1 VWLVCILVTAVIVA
15 VVMNTFFQIPI
26 WMTLIAIVLSYIFA
40 IVSIRT
46 YGETDINPVGAMG
59 YSTQLIYGGIA
70 PGQMITNVM
79 AAGITAAGANQSA
92 DMMQDLK
99 TGYLLG
105 ATPRKQTYVQFI
117 GSAIGA
123 VVAVFV
129 FLAITGAYG
138 LATETLPAPSAVT
151 WSGLAK
157 LLSQGF
163 SVLPPHTFIGVLCGA
178 FLGILL
184 TILGNTRIRK
194 FTPSPIGLGIAMIVP
209 AFYSISI
216 FLGSMIRFV
225 LEKKLPR
232 WIETYHVS
240 FASGCIAGEGIMGVL
255 ISIFKV
261 MGVF

>member
-1 VWLVCILVTAVIVA
+1 
-15 VVMNTFFQIPI
+15 
-26 WMTLIAIVLSYIFA
+26 
-40 IVSIRT
+40 
-46 YGETDINPVGAMG
+46 
-59 YSTQLIYGGIA
+59 
-70 PGQMITNVM
+70 MITNVM

-92 DMMQDLK
+92 DMMQDMK

-123 VVAVFV
+123 VVAVPV

-151 WSGLAK
+151 WSGMAK

-184 TILGNTRIRK
+184 TILGNTKIRK
-194 FTPSPIGLGIAMIVP
+194 FIPSPIGLGIAMIVP
-209 AFYSISI
+209 AFFSISI

-225 LEKKLPR
+225 LEKKLSR
-232 WIETYHVS
+232 WMETYHIS
-240 FASGCIAGEGIMGVL
+240 IASGCIAGEGIMGVL